1 MDKKK
6 LIIIGS
12 SVIGVIVLLLIV
24 LWLVSIFGGKKL
36 TYEQAE
42 EKIVNAA
49 DKYYKD
55 NPAMLPASDGDYSLS
70 YQTLVDAGY
79 IKPLSELLKDGDK
92 CSAEVTVNSQNSA
105 YSYIAFLNCP
115 GNYETKELRSVLTN
129 SVVTSGEGLYN
140 TNNGTYY
147 YRGENIN
154 NYIIIGMS
162 GNEKKEKSVTGRIMS
177 IESDGTIKVKLD
189 NKTENTY
196 VWDDRYNE
204 TKLGNDGYNIFEKSR
219 IKDTLK
225 ALETENKD
233 DSDTLILSNKVK
245 SKLVSKKLCIGI
257 RTESDTSKDGSTE
270 CSVLSTDTYLFSL
283 MTPYEYMRASMDE
296 NCKTL
301 NDLSCSNYNY
311 LAKYSQGSEWLLT
324 ATNQNNYKAYSFTGT
339 ALNLSKASNSKRL
352 RFIVSLNKHTFYK
365 SGTGTSTDPYII
377 K

>member
-1 MDKKK
+1 MDNKK

-42 EKIVNAA
+42 EKIVNAVE
-49 DKYYKD
+49 KYYKD
-55 NPAMLPASDGDYSLS
+55 NPTMLPASDGDYSLS

-92 CSAEVTVNSQNSA
+92 CSAEVTVNAQNSA

-140 TNNGTYY
+140 NNGTYY
-147 YRGENIN
+147 YKGENIN

-189 NKTENTY
+189 TKTENTY

-257 RTESDTSKDGSTE
+257 RTENDTSKDGSTE

-324 ATNQNNYKAYSFTGT
+324 ATNQNNYKAYAFTGT

>member
-1 MDKKK
+1 MDNKK

-12 SVIGVIVLLLIV
+12 SVIGVIVLLLII

-36 TYEQAE
+36 TYEQVE

-49 DKYYKD
+49 EKYYKD
-55 NPAMLPASDGDYSLS
+55 NPTMLPASDGDYSLS

-92 CSAEVTVNSQNSA
+92 CSAEVTVNAQNSA

-140 TNNGTYY
+140 NNGTYY
-147 YRGENIN
+147 YKGENIN

-189 NKTENTY
+189 TKTENTY

-257 RTESDTSKDGSTE
+257 RTENDTSKDGSTE

-324 ATNQNNYKAYSFTGT
+324 ATNQNNYKAYAFTGT

>member
-1 MDKKK
+1 
-6 LIIIGS
+6 
-12 SVIGVIVLLLIV
+12 
-24 LWLVSIFGGKKL
+24 
-36 TYEQAE
+36 
-42 EKIVNAA
+42 
-49 DKYYKD
+49 
-55 NPAMLPASDGDYSLS
+55 MLPASDGDYSLS

-92 CSAEVTVNSQNSA
+92 CSAEVTVNAQNSA

-140 TNNGTYY
+140 NNGTYY
-147 YRGENIN
+147 YKGENIN

-189 NKTENTY
+189 TKTENTY

-324 ATNQNNYKAYSFTGT
+324 ATNQNNYKAYAFTGT

>member
-1 MDKKK
+1 MDNKK

-55 NPAMLPASDGDYSLS
+55 NPTMLPASDGDYSLS

-92 CSAEVTVNSQNSA
+92 CSAEVTVNAQNSA

-140 TNNGTYY
+140 NNGTYY
-147 YRGENIN
+147 YKGENIN

-189 NKTENTY
+189 TKTENTY

-257 RTESDTSKDGSTE
+257 RTENDTSKDGSTE

-324 ATNQNNYKAYSFTGT
+324 ATNQNNYKAYAFTGT

>member
-1 MDKKK
+1 MDNKK

-12 SVIGVIVLLLIV
+12 SVIGVIVLLLIA

-36 TYEQAE
+36 TYEQTE
-42 EKIVNAA
+42 EKIIEAA

-55 NPAMLPASDGDYSLS
+55 NPMMLPTSDGDFTLS
-70 YQTLVDAGY
+70 YQTLVNNNY

-92 CSAEVTVNSQNSA
+92 CSAEVTVSSQNSS

-140 TNNGTYY
+140 NNGTYY

-162 GNEKKEKSVTGRIMS
+162 GNEKKEQSVTGRIMS
-177 IESDGTIKVKLD
+177 VESDGTIKIILD
-189 NKTENTY
+189 TKTENTY

-204 TKLGNDGYNIFEKSR
+204 TRLGNDGYNIFEKSR

-225 ALETENKD
+225 LLETENKE

-245 SKLVSKKLCIGI
+245 SKLVSKQLCIGI
-257 RTESDTSKDGSTE
+257 RAEDDTSKDGSTE

-311 LAKYSQGSEWLLT
+311 IASYNQGSEWLLT
-324 ATNQNNYKAYSFTGT
+324 ATNQNNYKSYAFTGSS
-339 ALNLSKASNSKRL
+339 LSLSKTSSSKKL

-365 SGTGTSTDPYII
+365 SGTGTSADPYVI

>member
-1 MDKKK
+1 MDNKK

-12 SVIGVIVLLLIV
+12 SVIGVIVLLLII

-36 TYEQAE
+36 TYEQVE

-49 DKYYKD
+49 EKYYKD
-55 NPAMLPASDGDYSLS
+55 NPTMLPASDGDYSLS

-92 CSAEVTVNSQNSA
+92 CSAEVTVNAQNSA

-115 GNYETKELRSVLTN
+115 GNYETKELRSVLTK

-140 TNNGTYY
+140 NNGTYY
-147 YRGENIN
+147 YKGENIN

-189 NKTENTY
+189 TKTENTY

-257 RTESDTSKDGSTE
+257 RTENDTSKDGSTE

-324 ATNQNNYKAYSFTGT
+324 ATNQNNYKAYAFTGT